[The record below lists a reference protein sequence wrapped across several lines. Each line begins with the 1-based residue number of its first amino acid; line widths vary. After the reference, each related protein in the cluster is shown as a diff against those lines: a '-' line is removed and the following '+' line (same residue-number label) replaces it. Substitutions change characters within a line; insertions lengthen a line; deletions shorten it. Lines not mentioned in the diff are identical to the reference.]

1 MQDTSPDQTPTRPR
15 RRRRGAALLAAA
27 FFAPAVAA
35 VVPIAATSAGAAPAT
50 LTVVGDLATV
60 DTPGG
65 PAPLNDPGYAFGTG
79 ADFAS
84 IRAAITAGFGPGK
97 TVGTAITIGP
107 GVSSP
112 TQLAASGANV
122 YVTAARPDFTPAE
135 VTALHT
141 FVTSGG
147 SVILLGNSNQTNAS
161 NPTTAFGFDLSPSV
175 TYEATCTYT
184 PPNPA
189 GTATAYDLV
198 GPNIPGDATANAT
211 DFVPRS
217 TLHPGS
223 TAAIT
228 EPLVGATAPFGP
240 ATDITAQ
247 HTVTTLST
255 IPSGAVSVLD
265 YGVTARAANTFSTA
279 CPANTGTPGHL
290 AAPGTWT
297 GLGSWATAL
306 PSAPTVSVIPHGVY
320 GGNGN
325 SGVVIATSDTDTFS
339 NAYDFDA
346 SNRALGLNM
355 FAYIANSIP
364 DPASRFSTIATPT
377 RILDTRTS
385 SNPLAAGET
394 RSIQVTGV
402 AGVPANATKVAINVT
417 ADAPTASGYI
427 TVHNSATTYSSSN
440 PPATSSVSFIAGT
453 TNANFVMADLT
464 ADGKIKL
471 YNAAGT
477 TTVLVDVVGYSAP
490 AATGD
495 AGMAS
500 VAPTRVLDTRD
511 GTGGTTGTIGTGGTD
526 TVQVTGVAG
535 VPAGAK
541 AVVANITAVDPTA
554 TSYLT
559 AFATGGTAP
568 NVSNVNYAAGRTTAN
583 YSVVPLS
590 LDGKMSIYSYAGNP
604 NVLVDVVGYY
614 ATATTTTLTTVT
626 PVRALTANA
635 DSSFGPEDIGS
646 LTLRGSYGIPAGA
659 TAVIVN
665 VTAQDPTANA
675 YLTVYPTSADPAP
688 PNASTVNF
696 YAGQTK
702 ANLAL
707 VKLGTDGGINIFN
720 AAGTTGVLIDVVGYV
735 GPA

>member
-1 MQDTSPDQTPTRPR
+1 MQDTSPDQTPTHPR

-50 LTVVGDLATV
+50 LTVVGD
-60 DTPGG
+60 
-65 PAPLNDPGYAFGTG
+65 APSVMNDPAYAFGELTTSVAFPTAGTAFSSMRASLG
-79 ADFAS
+79 ANFGAGHQIPTAIAYGAS
-84 IRAAITAGFGPGK
+84 IT
-97 TVGTAITIGP
+97 
-107 GVSSP
+107 SP
-112 TQLAASGANV
+112 TQLATSGANV
-122 YVTAARPDFTPAE
+122 YVSAARQDY
-135 VTALHT
+135 TAPEIT
-141 FVTSGG
+141 AIQNFVRAGG
-147 SVILLGNSNQTNAS
+147 SVILMSNSNLPG
-161 NPTTAFGFDLSPSV
+161 NPSDPAFAVGFTLNPSV
-175 TYEATCTYT
+175 TYDATCAYT
-184 PPNPA
+184 TASTTNYNLIGPA
-189 GTATAYDLV
+189 
-198 GPNIPGDATANAT
+198 IPAEALNSAT
-211 DFVPRS
+211 DFVPTS
-217 TLHPGS
+217 TVHMGVAANNAIVGS
-223 TAAIT
+223 
-228 EPLVGATAPFGP
+228 GAPFG
-240 ATDITAQ
+240 AANDITAW
-247 HTVTTLST
+247 HTVANFATVPTQAQAL
-255 IPSGAVSVLD
+255 LD
-265 YGVTARAANTFSTA
+265 YGVTTTVAASAFSTPN
-279 CPANTGTPGHL
+279 CPAVGGTPGHA

-297 GLGSWATAL
+297 GTGTWATAL
-306 PSAPTVSVIPHGVY
+306 ASAPTFAVIPRGVY
-320 GGNGN
+320 DGNTN

-339 NAYDFDA
+339 NAYVLGA
-346 SNRALGLNM
+346 SNERLGLNT

-559 AFATGGTAP
+559 AYAAGGTAP